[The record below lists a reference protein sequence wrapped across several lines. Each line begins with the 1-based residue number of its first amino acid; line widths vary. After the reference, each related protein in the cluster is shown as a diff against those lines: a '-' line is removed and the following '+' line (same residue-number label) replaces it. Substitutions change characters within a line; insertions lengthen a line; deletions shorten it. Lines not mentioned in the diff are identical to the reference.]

1 MKALCINNG
10 KYTGTIDSVEM
21 YEAFRDGKIDF
32 NPNVK
37 SKIEN
42 ITIPYDLF
50 VSLMELDKDQTI
62 NGEICETNIENTTI
76 DPTSKIYSAYEALVE
91 VRDNKD
97 STIDDFT
104 IAMTEAIGYLGEV
117 LDD

>member
-1 MKALCINNG
+1 MRAHCVNNG

-42 ITIPYDLF
+42 IIIL
-50 VSLMELDKDQTI
+50 LLLK
-62 NGEICETNIENTTI
+62 IE
-76 DPTSKIYSAYEALVE
+76 
-91 VRDNKD
+91 
-97 STIDDFT
+97 
-104 IAMTEAIGYLGEV
+104 
-117 LDD
+117 

>member
-1 MKALCINNG
+1 MRALCVNDG

-42 ITIPYDLF
+42 IMIPYDLF
-50 VSLMELDKDQTI
+50 IRLMELDK
-62 NGEICETNIENTTI
+62 ERE
-76 DPTSKIYSAYEALVE
+76 
-91 VRDNKD
+91 
-97 STIDDFT
+97 DD
-104 IAMTEAIGYLGEV
+104 
-117 LDD
+117 D

>member
-32 NPNVK
+32 NLNVK

-50 VSLMELDKDQTI
+50 IRLMELDRNQSI
-62 NGEICETNIENTTI
+62 NGEIRETNIENAII
-76 DPTSKIYSAYEALVE
+76 DPTAKIYSAYEALIE
-91 VRDNKD
+91 VRDNED

-104 IAMTEAIGYLGEV
+104 AAITEAIGHLGEV